1 MRLQQQQRPR
11 PLIQPLPR
19 VAARTSR
26 VSQITVP
33 WWAIHYAVDK
43 VVYYKTRN
51 TIAPQARP
59 IAKATNVDPR
69 GVSV

>member
-1 MRLQQQQRPR
+1 MRLQQQRPR

-19 VAARTSR
+19 VATTSR